1 MSLYVRSRG
10 PRGTGSCARPEPP
23 GSGPS
28 AGRSSAGLGAGDGG
42 TVRRV
47 AVSRFE
53 VAGYRSLQ
61 DVSLDLAP
69 LTVVVGANGS
79 GKSNL
84 YRALQLVHSCGTGQL
99 ARRIALEGGMPS
111 ILWAGHRQ
119 GEPKID
125 LSVRLD
131 DLTYEIRLATAARG
145 NWKSRSASLSTRS
158 SPRNTSTA
166 TSTIDP
172 PPRCSNATGPRRFS
186 VTTKAGG

>member
-1 MSLYVRSRG
+1 M
-10 PRGTGSCARPEPP
+10 
-23 GSGPS
+23 
-28 AGRSSAGLGAGDGG
+28 
-42 TVRRV
+42 

-99 ARRIALEGGMPS
+99 ARRIAVEGGMPS
-111 ILWAGHRQ
+111 ILWADPRQ

-131 DLTYEIRLATAARG
+131 DLT
-145 NWKSRSASLSTRS
+145 
-158 SPRNTSTA
+158 
-166 TSTIDP
+166 
-172 PPRCSNATGPRRFS
+172 
-186 VTTKAGG
+186 